1 MAVALF
7 APPLEAWRVRI
18 AVREELSPVLRALF
32 LSSARKL
39 FHESSGWG
47 RLSVDRYTSPSLSKP
62 AEYENELPG
71 ARTSLGAFIML

>member
-1 MAVALF
+1 MVVALF

-18 AVREELSPVLRALF
+18 AMREALSPVLCVVF
-32 LSSARKL
+32 LSSTRKL

-62 AEYENELPG
+62 AEYENELL
-71 ARTSLGAFIML
+71 ATTSLGAFIML